1 MNSGSAEVNLEP
13 LKNTFSYSTNLKK
26 FSYFCNLEAALT
38 SALMLS
44 VIRRA
49 EVMFTD

>member
-13 LKNTFSYSTNLKK
+13 LKNTFYSTNLTK